1 MRRRTLVWT
10 IFIVYFVI
18 GCMRQASPSSDVAV
32 PTPTVISA
40 VAPPTTLALAAN
52 TTGLP
57 WWNDAVFYEI
67 FVRSFYDSNG
77 DGIGDF
83 NGLIEKLDYL
93 NDGDSATTTDLG
105 VTGLWLMPIHPSPSY
120 HGYDVTDYYGVN
132 PDYGTLDEFKRLLD
146 EAHGR
151 GIRVVIDL
159 VMNHTSREHAW
170 FQQAQ
175 DVQSPYHDWYVWSD
189 ENPGGVGPWG
199 QTVWHGL
206 GGGKYYY
213 GVFWE
218 GMPDLNYTNPAVAA
232 EMEKVAAFWLQD
244 VGIDGFRID
253 GARYIIEEGTEKG
266 TVLADSDATHAW
278 FKTFRTF
285 YKAINPNALTI
296 GEVWTNSNAV
306 AQYAQGDEFD
316 LVFNFDLAGSLVAS
330 AQTRSADAA
339 RLGLVIA
346 AKVLPPNSYAPF
358 LTNHDMDR
366 AMSQLG
372 DELEK
377 AKLAATLLL
386 TAPGVP
392 FLYYGEEIGLLG
404 KKPDEDIRRPMQW
417 SATTHAGFTTGEP
430 WRAPYPDFAEKNV
443 AAQLADPNSL
453 LAHYRRLIAL
463 RTQHVALRS
472 GEFVKAK
479 ASAGTVLATMRV
491 SPAQTV
497 LVVINLGDEAV
508 DEYTL
513 TLEAGVLEAGVY
525 AAESLWD
532 EEMLLALTIDE
543 AGAVKPY
550 QPTTVLAPGE
560 TLIVELVRQ

>member
-1 MRRRTLVWT
+1 
-10 IFIVYFVI
+10 
-18 GCMRQASPSSDVAV
+18 
-32 PTPTVISA
+32 
-40 VAPPTTLALAAN
+40 
-52 TTGLP
+52 
-57 WWNDAVFYEI
+57 
-67 FVRSFYDSNG
+67 
-77 DGIGDF
+77 
-83 NGLIEKLDYL
+83 
-93 NDGDSATTTDLG
+93 
-105 VTGLWLMPIHPSPSY
+105 
-120 HGYDVTDYYGVN
+120 
-132 PDYGTLDEFKRLLD
+132 
-146 EAHGR
+146 
-151 GIRVVIDL
+151 
-159 VMNHTSREHAW
+159 
-170 FQQAQ
+170 
-175 DVQSPYHDWYVWSD
+175 
-189 ENPGGVGPWG
+189 
-199 QTVWHGL
+199 
-206 GGGKYYY
+206 
-213 GVFWE
+213 
-218 GMPDLNYTNPAVAA
+218 
-232 EMEKVAAFWLQD
+232 
-244 VGIDGFRID
+244 
-253 GARYIIEEGTEKG
+253 
-266 TVLADSDATHAW
+266 
-278 FKTFRTF
+278 
-285 YKAINPNALTI
+285 
-296 GEVWTNSNAV
+296 
-306 AQYAQGDEFD
+306 
-316 LVFNFDLAGSLVAS
+316 
-330 AQTRSADAA
+330 
-339 RLGLVIA
+339 
-346 AKVLPPNSYAPF
+346 YAPF

-417 SATTHAGFTTGEP
+417 SATNHAGFTTGEP

-532 EEMLLALTIDE
+532 KEMLLALTIDE